1 MKRMR
6 GIYDLKRF
14 REKIA
19 VPTRGGG
26 SDPDLVLTT
35 GSGDKKMSLMYIYL
49 LAQIMIR

>member
-35 GSGDKKMSLMYIYL
+35 GSGDKNFHCCTYIYWL
-49 LAQIMIR
+49 KL